1 MLTVI
6 LGQVYGPATLLPK
19 TYVPVT
25 SCRAQNIQETAK
37 SKKNWHIIKEY
48 IGGGMEIQPNQGK
61 LPGHFTEA
69 SMRAKLRAIAT
80 VFQKSN
86 VKPCN

>member
-1 MLTVI
+1 MYLWQAAEHKTFRK
-6 LGQVYGPATLLPK
+6 QPAT
-19 TYVPVT
+19 
-25 SCRAQNIQETAK
+25 K

-48 IGGGMEIQPNQGK
+48 TGGGMEIGTNQDK
-61 LPGHFTEA
+61 LAGHSIEA